1 MMTPQEHFEAARDYA
16 IETILSEN
24 KLLKNNASELTRENA
39 GLKAQ
44 IEKLK
49 CCENCKH
56 HCFWGNELN
65 CRTLSYDEELKC
77 IKTKEHWEIIADD

>member
-1 MMTPQEHFEAARDYA
+1 MLSQ
-16 IETILSEN
+16 TIGNQN
-24 KLLKNNASELTRENA
+24 KLLLEKEQEIAE
-39 GLKAQ
+39 LKAQ

-65 CRTLSYDEELKC
+65 CRDLSYDEELEC
-77 IKTKEHWEIIADD
+77 MKTKSRWEEIKDESN